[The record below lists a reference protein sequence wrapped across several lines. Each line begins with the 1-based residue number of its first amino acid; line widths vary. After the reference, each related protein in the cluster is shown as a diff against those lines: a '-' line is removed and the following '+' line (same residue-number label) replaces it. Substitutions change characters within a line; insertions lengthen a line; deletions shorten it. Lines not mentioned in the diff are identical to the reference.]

1 MVELSLR
8 DRLQPALLDRLTDEE
23 RQLTVVRVL
32 LNRES
37 MQTHGVSADAVE
49 RVLASEGLRPT
60 GKAVSGVSSA
70 IGETLEFVTAGRR
83 ASMATLR
90 ALRVRGTGGE
100 LPLEAICKL
109 DVAMTLNTQLES
121 ADRRAM
127 SMRRLREAVLRDLGW
142 LLNACGIDDV
152 VDLERY
158 PEVRRSVINF
168 GLRSQAGRNISS
180 LDPQDV
186 ARRLRDSIAYFEP
199 RLSQIRVVPEAR
211 EDVSGVMTLSFLVE
225 AELWGQPVAQHLS
238 LRTSIDIE
246 TGDVVVGERG
256 ARP

>member
-23 RQLTVVRVL
+23 RLLTVVRVV

-37 MQTHGVSADAVE
+37 MQTHGILADAVE
-49 RVLASEGLRPT
+49 RVLASEGLRPS
-60 GKAVSGVSSA
+60 GKPVLGGSSA
-70 IGETLEFVTAGRR
+70 DGEMLEFVTAGRR

-90 ALRVRGTGGE
+90 GLRVRGTGGE
-100 LPLEAICKL
+100 LPLEAIGKL
-109 DVAMTLNTQLES
+109 DVTMALNTQLES

-152 VDLERY
+152 VDLEHY

-186 ARRLRDSIAYFEP
+186 ARRIRDAIAFFEP

-246 TGDVVVGERG
+246 TGDVVIGERG
-256 ARP
+256 ARS

>member
-1 MVELSLR
+1 MAELSLR

-23 RQLTVVRVL
+23 RLLTVVRVVL
-32 LNRES
+32 DRES
-37 MQTHGVSADAVE
+37 MQTRGVSEDAVE
-49 RVLASEGLRPT
+49 RALASEGLRAT
-60 GKAVSGVSSA
+60 GKPVSGA
-70 IGETLEFVTAGRR
+70 PAGDAATLEFVTAGRR
-83 ASMATLR
+83 AGVATLR
-90 ALRVRGTGGE
+90 GLRVRGSSGE
-100 LPLEAICKL
+100 LPLEAICQL
-109 DVAMTLNTQLES
+109 DVTMTLNTQLES

-180 LDPQDV
+180 LDPDDV
-186 ARRLRDSIAYFEP
+186 ARRIRDAIAFFEP
-199 RLSQIRVVPEAR
+199 RLSHIRVVPEAR
-211 EDVSGVMTLSFLVE
+211 EDASGVMTLSFLVE

-246 TGDVVVGERG
+246 TGDVVIGERG
-256 ARP
+256 ARA

>member
-1 MVELSLR
+1 MVDLSLR

-23 RQLTVVRVL
+23 RQLTLVRVF

-37 MQTHGVSADAVE
+37 MQTHGISTAAVE
-49 RVLASEGLRPT
+49 RVLASDGLRPT
-60 GKAVSGVSSA
+60 GSPGSGASGDA
-70 IGETLEFVTAGRR
+70 TTLEFVTAGRR

-90 ALRVRGTGGE
+90 ALRVRGSGGE
-100 LPLEAICKL
+100 VPLEAICKL
-109 DVAMTLNTQLES
+109 DATMTLNTQLES
-121 ADRRAM
+121 GDRRAM

-186 ARRLRDSIAYFEP
+186 ARRIRNSIAFFEP

-211 EDVSGVMTLSFLVE
+211 EDVIGVMALSFLVE

-246 TGDVVVGERG
+246 SGDVVVGERG
-256 ARP
+256 ART

>member
-1 MVELSLR
+1 MAELSLR

-23 RQLTVVRVL
+23 RLLTVVRVVL
-32 LNRES
+32 DREA
-37 MQTHGVSADAVE
+37 MQTRGVSADAVE
-49 RVLASEGLRPT
+49 RALASEGLRPT
-60 GKAVSGVSSA
+60 GKPVSGA
-70 IGETLEFVTAGRR
+70 GPGGDATLEFVTAGRR
-83 ASMATLR
+83 TGVAALR
-90 ALRVRGTGGE
+90 VLRVRGAGGE
-100 LPLEAICKL
+100 FPLEKVCQL
-109 DVAMTLNTQLES
+109 DMTMALNTQLES

-152 VDLERY
+152 VDLESY

-180 LDPQDV
+180 LDPEAV
-186 ARRLRDSIAYFEP
+186 ARRIRDAIAFFEP

-211 EDVSGVMTLSFLVE
+211 EDVTGVMTLSFLVE

-256 ARP
+256 ARA

>member
-23 RQLTVVRVL
+23 RQLTVVRVV

-37 MQTHGVSADAVE
+37 MKSHGVSPDALE
-49 RVLASEGLRPT
+49 RLLSFEGLRPA
-60 GKAVSGVSSA
+60 GKPMSGGPS
-70 IGETLEFVTAGRR
+70 GDCETLEFVTAGRR
-83 ASMATLR
+83 TSMAALR
-90 ALRVRGTGGE
+90 GLRVRGTGGE

-109 DVAMTLNTQLES
+109 DVTMTLNTQLES

-152 VDLERY
+152 MDLEQY

-186 ARRLRDSIAYFEP
+186 ARRIRDAIAYFEP

-211 EDVSGVMTLSFLVE
+211 EDASGVMTLSFLVE

-246 TGDVVVGERG
+246 TGDVVIGERG
-256 ARP
+256 ARA

>member
-32 LNRES
+32 LNREA
-37 MQTHGVSADAVE
+37 MQTHGISADAVE
-49 RVLASEGLRPT
+49 RALASEGLRPA
-60 GKAVSGVSSA
+60 GKPVSGGSS
-70 IGETLEFVTAGRR
+70 GDGDTLEFVASGRR
-83 ASMATLR
+83 ASMTTLR
-90 ALRVRGTGGE
+90 GLRVRGA
-100 LPLEAICKL
+100 LPLDAICKL
-109 DVAMTLNTQLES
+109 DVTMTLNTQLES